1 MRRPLQLIC
10 YFLHFPKISISMS
23 LPKFESNFQN
33 KKSEHTGASGG
44 ELFCA
49 LFLYPAS
56 IINTHLEL
64 IFNRLKSMDF
74 KQIVVHLTLIQGGKY
89 GKLESHYLGLL
100 YLSNLHNWKTP
111 CVSII
116 AKEFHQVEIKIA
128 IWSLQVEKTEVR
140 LVYKEDIEDPNQTIA
155 HDSSNFSGRRFSF
168 DDAVYYAF
176 R

>member
-1 MRRPLQLIC
+1 
-10 YFLHFPKISISMS
+10 MS

-64 IFNRLKSMDF
+64 IFNRLKLMDF
-74 KQIVVHLTLIQGGKY
+74 KQIVVHLTLI
-89 GKLESHYLGLL
+89 SHYLGLL

-111 CVSII
+111 CVSID
-116 AKEFHQVEIKIA
+116 AKEFHQVEIKMA
-128 IWSLQVEKTEVR
+128 TWSL
-140 LVYKEDIEDPNQTIA
+140 
-155 HDSSNFSGRRFSF
+155 
-168 DDAVYYAF
+168 
-176 R
+176 